1 MRDAVASPRVRVV
14 VEPCRELVGLLG
26 EIAWECV
33 EQFVAYGLGRRSESE
48 PMGELGLPDQE
59 KAQSFVGSQTGEV
72 GLESIDQFYAS
83 PSTLGGEDWYTSFT
97 QRFYIA
103 QNRPLGDLEHLG
115 EILGRGF
122 ATVLQHQQ
130 HVQNSGGA
138 HGGQFRN
145 LTVDVW
151 FRASC

>member
-1 MRDAVASPRVRVV
+1 MRLPAHGSGSWWNHVESWSACWARSP
-14 VEPCRELVGLLG
+14 GS
-26 EIAWECV
+26 A
-33 EQFVAYGLGRRSESE
+33 
-48 PMGELGLPDQE
+48 LPDQE